1 MTRAETRAVVDPSS
15 PWLLVLLG
23 VVVVLAVVAVAVR
36 RVVADQVVVV
46 VRRGVVRRVHR
57 RGFAW
62 RVPVLERFEAQLAL
76 EHEMPVGVR
85 ATTRDGVPVLLL
97 VELTIRIPP
106 PAPGDPYADPWPDAE
121 LAAESV
127 LADAVASWT
136 VGGLPGAAAVAV
148 RPLLRPV
155 QSATRPY
162 GVESVRLEL
171 VELDVPLS

>member
-1 MTRAETRAVVDPSS
+1 VTRAETQSVVDASS
-15 PWLLVLLG
+15 PWVLMVLG
-23 VVVVLAVVAVAVR
+23 LMVALVVACIVVR
-36 RVVADQVVVV
+36 RVVPGQVVVV
-46 VRRGVVRRVHR
+46 VRRGVVQRVHS
-57 RGFAW
+57 RGLAW
-62 RVPVLERFEAQLAL
+62 RVPLLERFDAQLAL
-76 EHEMPVGVR
+76 EHDMPVGVR
-85 ATTRDGVPVLLL
+85 ATSRDGVPVLLL
-97 VELTIRIPP
+97 VELTIRVPP
-106 PAPGDPYADPWPDAE
+106 PEPGDVYVDPWPDAE

-155 QSATRPY
+155 QSATREH